1 MNYYCKLCDY
11 VTKNKTEFTRH
22 ENSKKHKTNIL
33 KKYSCNKCN
42 KTFSAS
48 SSYYYHLKK
57 CDVIKEQ
64 EKVNNTNDSN
74 NIELI
79 QKVFALK
86 EEIKEKEHIIELEK
100 MKVEHEKEKIKLLEK
115 VLKNSNKT
123 ADKALKITSKSIS
136 AIKYANDNFKNAPKL
151 EAINDFNLWGY
162 NIDNDADKKKI
173 LDNLLYHSRQN
184 SVHKVFGEH
193 IVSLYKKENIQ
204 DQSVHAT
211 DTSRLNYI
219 IRTNQGNALKWA
231 IDKNGVKICDA
242 LIGPL
247 IMYFIDILKDYQK
260 QLTNEMLKDPINI
273 NHGAQTKVENIIKML
288 MDVDNG
294 DLAKETNKFIAPFFN
309 IDK

>member
-1 MNYYCKLCDY
+1 MKYFCEKCNYD
-11 VTKNKTEFTRH
+11 THNKAEYTRH
-22 ENSKKHKTNIL
+22 ENTIKHKNNI
-33 KKYSCNKCN
+33 KKIYSCDKCP
-42 KTFSAS
+42 KTFTAT
-48 SSYYYHLKK
+48 SSYYYHIKK
-57 CDVIKEQ
+57 CNG
-64 EKVNNTNDSN
+64 VNSKNGKID
-74 NIELI
+74 ELL
-79 QKVFALK
+79 ALK
-86 EEIKEKEHIIELEK
+86 EELKYKEHVIEIEK
-100 MKVEHEKEKIKLLEK
+100 IKSEYEKEKIKSEYEREKNKLLEK
-115 VLKNSNKT
+115 FLKTSNKT
-123 ADKALKITSKSIS
+123 TNKALKITSKSIS

-193 IVSLYKKENIQ
+193 IVSLYKKENLP

-219 IRTNQGNALKWA
+219 IRTTQGNDLKWA

-260 QLTNEMLKDPINI
+260 QLTNEMLNDPLNI
-273 NHGAQTKVENIIKML
+273 NHNAQTKVENIIKML

-309 IDK
+309 LDK